1 MTTEYTMR
9 GEGGRDV
16 DLGGLIGLDKSRT
29 SMRVL
34 SESRANLKASS
45 GLDFFGL
52 HFCPFAHQDSS
63 RFCPVTC
70 YHGLGP
76 EGYLLMTGR
85 HYSEVKTFVVFI
97 DELLR
102 I

>member
-1 MTTEYTMR
+1 MGDDDRVGGR

-45 GLDFFGL
+45 GLDFFWAPL
-52 HFCPFAHQDSS
+52 LPVRPSKIPPNSVPS
-63 RFCPVTC
+63 RAITA
-70 YHGLGP
+70 LDP
-76 EGYLLMTGR
+76 EG
-85 HYSEVKTFVVFI
+85 H
-97 DELLR
+97 
-102 I
+102 